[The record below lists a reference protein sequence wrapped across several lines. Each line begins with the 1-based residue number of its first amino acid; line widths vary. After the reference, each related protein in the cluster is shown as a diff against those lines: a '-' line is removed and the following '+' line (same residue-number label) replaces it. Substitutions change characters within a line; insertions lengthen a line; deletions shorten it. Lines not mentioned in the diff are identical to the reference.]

1 MVLYKSYIPEKGR
14 PMLALKLSIAILFT
28 LLMPLK
34 TEGRNAEA
42 IWDSRCEECHGDNA
56 RFARKYLWNIDGELQ
71 AQHHVD
77 NLSLFMRQHYIPD
90 HEIEAIRK
98 MLLQQA
104 NSPLRF
110 KDECGACHGEV
121 TEFIKKSIWVR
132 SNEITGLESG
142 KDLKDFLPGHHKV
155 QSKDVNFF
163 LRLFAR
169 VAGKPFYVEEP
180 LLEAITR

>member
-1 MVLYKSYIPEKGR
+1 
-14 PMLALKLSIAILFT
+14 MLAPKLSIAILF
-28 LLMPLK
+28 LLLIPLK

-42 IWDSRCEECHGDNA
+42 IWDSRCEECHGDNN
-56 RFARKYLWNIDGELQ
+56 RFARKYLWNIGGELQ

-77 NLSLFMRQHYIPD
+77 NLSLFMRQHYIPK

-98 MLLQQA
+98 MLLEQA

-110 KDECGACHGEV
+110 KDECGVCHGEV
-121 TEFIKKSIWVR
+121 TEFVKKSIWVR
-132 SNEITGLESG
+132 GNEITALVSG
-142 KDLKDFLPGHHKV
+142 KDVKEFLPDHQKL
-155 QSKDVNFF
+155 QPKDVNFF

>member
-1 MVLYKSYIPEKGR
+1 MFAP
-14 PMLALKLSIAILFT
+14 KLSVAILFL

-34 TEGRNAEA
+34 IEARDAVA

-71 AQHHVD
+71 GQHHVD

-90 HEIEAIRK
+90 HEIETIRN
-98 MLLQQA
+98 MLLIEA

-110 KDECGACHGEV
+110 KGECSSCHGEIAKFV
-121 TEFIKKSIWVR
+121 EKSIWVR
-132 SNEITGLESG
+132 GNEITGLESG
-142 KDLKDFLPGHHKV
+142 KDIREFLPGHRGLPPE
-155 QSKDVNFF
+155 DIRFY

-169 VAGKPFYVEEP
+169 VAGKPFYDEEP
-180 LLEAITR
+180 LLQAITR